1 MFFFLAQTIEHPW
14 WITAITGSGG
24 ALVVLMLWVK
34 SLTTAIKNKDDE
46 LIKISRESIECITK
60 VIQKQNQDRPW
71 KEKMEALI
79 NDIHACMKTIGAK

>member
-1 MFFFLAQTIEHPW
+1 MFFFLAQTEHPW

-24 ALVVLMLWVK
+24 ALVVLMLWVR

-60 VIQKQNQDRPW
+60 VIEKQNQDLPW
-71 KEKMEALI
+71 KTKMETLI
-79 NDIHACMKTIGAK
+79 HDIHRCMKNIGANK